1 MTISYG
7 LSKWGI
13 QNDFGRYL
21 LASYNLFVL
30 FSSLLGDAIIIIA
43 TTKYRAI
50 KLHRVLV
57 AIMQHLA
64 VADLLITTFNV
75 FPVTLSILTERWIL
89 GELMCRLQELITFW
103 CYSTVLVLTCTL
115 STTKLLTIKFPFR
128 CRTWSA
134 RRAHQGCLCIWVAS
148 LLSLLD
154 KFPAFFSD
162 DLHFAYEEY
171 SCICEIEILPAW
183 LEWFDRC
190 LWSVHMFLIIIL
202 LLTSVMLVV
211 EARKAASKH
220 QRAVRWQ
227 GILTVVVTGA
237 VFVISFGPIVWM
249 GVTPAVH
256 YNTNTIRAA
265 NFLTNLNVMANF
277 FIYALTVQSFREFLK
292 QKSMV
297 FRLSCTSVMTISE
310 RSET

>member
-1 MTISYG
+1 MTISYS
-7 LSKWGI
+7 LSKWGL
-13 QNDFGRYL
+13 QSDVGRYL

-30 FSSLLGDAIIIIA
+30 ISSLLGDSIIIIA

-50 KLHRVLV
+50 KLHRVQV
-57 AIMQHLA
+57 AIMQHLS
-64 VADLLITTFNV
+64 VADLLISTFNV

-115 STTKLLTIKFPFR
+115 TTTKLLTVKFPFR

-134 RRAHQGCLCIWVAS
+134 RRAHQGCVSIWVVS
-148 LLSLLD
+148 LPTLID

-162 DLHFAYEEY
+162 DLLFAYEEY
-171 SCICEIEILPAW
+171 SCISEIENLPIW

-190 LWSVHMFLIIIL
+190 LWSVHMFLILIL
-202 LLTSVMLVV
+202 LLTSVLLVV
-211 EARKAASKH
+211 EARRAASKH
-220 QRAVRWQ
+220 QRVVRWQ
-227 GILTVVVTGA
+227 GILAVVLTGT
-237 VFVISFGPIVWM
+237 VFVISFGPLVWV
-249 GVTPAVH
+249 GVTPDVH

-265 NFLTNLNVMANF
+265 NFLTNLNVVANF

-292 QKSMV
+292 EK
-297 FRLSCTSVMTISE
+297 VMIICHVCE
-310 RSET
+310 NVMAIPEQSET